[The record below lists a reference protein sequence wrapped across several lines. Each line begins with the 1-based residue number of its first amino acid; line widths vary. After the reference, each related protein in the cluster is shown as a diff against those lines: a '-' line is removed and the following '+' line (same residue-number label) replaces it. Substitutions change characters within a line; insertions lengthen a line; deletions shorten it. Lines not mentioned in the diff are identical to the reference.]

1 MNTQFI
7 PSFSYY
13 VFQMSYLEDRAGL
26 ESVTEELENL
36 DTTDS
41 TDSDDNVT
49 EVKKDTSEEIE
60 KEKKVATGE
69 SLK

>member
-41 TDSDDNVT
+41 DDNVT